1 MREKKKKVEIGTADV
16 QAEGLSLSIGALLGR
31 EISPQ
36 SAVETRVPAQKSE
49 AAKGTKKTLDELLSG
64 LTQVTLHRESSG
76 RGGRMVTLVRL
87 KGGELP
93 DAQELAKALR
103 KGLGCGSHVEEECI
117 ALQGNIADRAEEWF
131 SKKGA
136 KRIVLGN

>member
-1 MREKKKKVEIGTADV
+1 MRGKKKKIEVGTADV

-31 EISPQ
+31 EIPPK
-36 SAVETRVPAQKSE
+36 SAAETQMPAQKTG
-49 AAKGTKKTLDELLSG
+49 AAKGAQKTLTELLPG

-76 RGGRMVTLVRL
+76 RGGRRVTLVRL

-93 DAQELAKALR
+93 DAEELAKALR
-103 KGLGCGSHVEEECI
+103 KGLGCGSHVEEESI
-117 ALQGNIADRAEEWF
+117 VLQGDIADRAEEWF
-131 SKKGA
+131 AKKGV